1 MSRRVRKHPHAGMV
15 GTKHAF
21 VKLVGELA
29 RGGRSH
35 GEVFGDFL
43 ELSFCALVKT
53 TLDPA
58 GERAAAMEAR
68 YMRTVEK
75 RDAAYIRRMPE
86 LLGLLQL
93 GVFEGCDF
101 LGEVSGELGSLN
113 EHMGQFFTPYA
124 VSAVNAQL
132 LIDKDVVENAIV
144 ERGYLTLQEPACG
157 AGGMV
162 LATADVLYGMGF
174 DACQHMRVWAIDL
187 SETAFRMAYVQLSL
201 RGLAAHVLRGDTLR
215 MEMHESQV
223 TPGLL
228 LQDMRLRSGVVDA
241 VRSATAAVDALAS
254 ESTTDAPLVP
264 VPACGQLDLF
274 AGVG

>member
-21 VKLVGELA
+21 VKLIGELA
-29 RGGRSH
+29 RSGRSH
-35 GEVFGDFL
+35 SEVFGDFL
-43 ELSFCALVKT
+43 ELSFCALAKT

-58 GERAAAMEAR
+58 GERAPAMEAR

-86 LLGLLQL
+86 LLGLLQV
-93 GVFEGCDF
+93 GIFEGCDF

-124 VSAVNAQL
+124 VSLVNAQL
-132 LIDKDVVENAIV
+132 LIDKDVVESAIA

-162 LATADVLYGMGF
+162 LAVADVLEGMGF
-174 DACQHMRVWAIDL
+174 DACQHMRTWAIDL
-187 SETAFRMAYVQLSL
+187 SETAFKMAYVQLSL

-228 LQDMRLRSGVVDA
+228 LQDARLRSGVVDA
-241 VRSATAAVDALAS
+241 VRNAVATVDALAS
-254 ESTTDAPLVP
+254 EAAAEMHSAQPTAS
-264 VPACGQLDLF
+264 GQLDLF
-274 AGVG
+274 AEAG